1 MNKDKVIELR
11 VILQFKNLLA
21 LKLKELKAPAHA
33 VRYINDELQSH
44 LDEYKGFDSPLV
56 QFSLNHARRTRYG
69 IDISYEAATRL
80 HHFTENKLEYYLIEA
95 TSKPYYG

>member
-1 MNKDKVIELR
+1 MNRDKVIELR

-21 LKLKELKAPAHA
+21 LKLEELNAPAHA
-33 VRYINDELQSH
+33 VKSINEELQSH

-56 QFSLNHARRTRYG
+56 LVSLNHARRTRYG

-80 HHFTENKLEYYLIEA
+80 HHFTENKLEYYLIDS
-95 TSKPYYG
+95 TPKPY